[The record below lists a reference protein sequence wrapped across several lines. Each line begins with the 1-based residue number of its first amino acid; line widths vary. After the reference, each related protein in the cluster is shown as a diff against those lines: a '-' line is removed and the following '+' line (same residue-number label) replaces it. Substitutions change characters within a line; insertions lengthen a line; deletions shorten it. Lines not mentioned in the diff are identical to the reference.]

1 LYEKLKWNYLWSPQK
16 LKCFFL
22 DWKKALT
29 QPTQQ
34 IEIMPSANFKTTICR
49 HYEMGCCFKTK
60 EQCQFAH
67 GLTDLRKHCHFGFTC
82 QRGLACQFPHHPQ
95 EIEYFTLKA
104 QAKPKIMKNM
114 ATQTDFQ
121 ALPLAT
127 PQDFMTPID
136 DLPLPPP
143 PPEFTDDESDE
154 EMTPHE
160 KLKLSKR
167 KSTAK
172 WNIKHG
178 IKKLEDYDQITWR
191 TIKKAEKQLNEAQRR
206 ALYTRKCQAQ
216 KHIREGTKTRE
227 DYDENYYQVKRK
239 TYNLVILD

>member
-1 LYEKLKWNYLWSPQK
+1 
-16 LKCFFL
+16 
-22 DWKKALT
+22 
-29 QPTQQ
+29 
-34 IEIMPSANFKTTICR
+34 
-49 HYEMGCCFKTK
+49 
-60 EQCQFAH
+60 
-67 GLTDLRKHCHFGFTC
+67 
-82 QRGLACQFPHHPQ
+82 
-95 EIEYFTLKA
+95 
-104 QAKPKIMKNM
+104 M

-127 PQDFMTPID
+127 PQDFMTPTAID

-143 PPEFTDDESDE
+143 PEFTDDDSDE

-178 IKKLEDYDQITWR
+178 IKKLEDYNQTTWR
-191 TIKKAEKQLNEAQRR
+191 TIRKSKPLTEAQRR
-206 ALYTRKCQAQ
+206 ALYTRRCQAQ
-216 KHIREGTKTRE
+216 KYIREGTKTRE
-227 DYDENYYQVKRK
+227 DYDENYYQIKRK